1 MCYTITVRKIEEGG
15 SMHENMKKDYSLY
28 LLLFISIVL
37 MFINF
42 GCSFHFLENTDN
54 FGKVGTVNAEVMEK
68 TESREQV

>member
-68 TESREQV
+68 AEGREQV